1 MATRANGIP
10 IALAGILDCTN
21 WDMPEGGWKMPAT
34 VGAHRFFFQSAFPG
48 GGRGAVAANNQ
59 KLSCSHVYVA
69 VDPAVLAWVKAEATR
84 IVGAA
89 SKDTRFFALLIRGLT
104 VGISLLSPL
113 ENIQAILQGLGIE
126 CQIASAGI
134 FAHEFY
140 SANLQTL
147 ADKYRA
153 GSQIMVIGHSTGG
166 DEAAKIAAAL
176 ASIEPSEEATQA
188 RAADV
193 QE

>member
-1 MATRANGIP
+1 MRASANGIP

-21 WDMPEGGWKMPAT
+21 WNMPDGGWKMPVT
-34 VGAHRFFFQSAFPG
+34 VGAYRFFFQSVFPG
-48 GGRGAVAANNQ
+48 GGRGAVATNNQ
-59 KLSCSHVYVA
+59 ELSCTHVYVA
-69 VDPAVLAWVKAEATR
+69 VDPAVLAWVKAEAMR

-89 SKDTRFFALLIRGLT
+89 PKDTKFFALLIRGLT
-104 VGISLLSPL
+104 VGINLLSPL
-113 ENIQAILQGLGIE
+113 ERIQAILQRLGIE
-126 CQIASAGI
+126 CQIASAGL

-176 ASIEPSEEATQA
+176 AVLEA
-188 RAADV
+188 
-193 QE
+193 E

>member
-1 MATRANGIP
+1 MRARASGIP
-10 IALAGILDCTN
+10 IALAGILDCTD
-21 WDMPEGGWKMPAT
+21 WYMPEGGWKMPAT
-34 VGAHRFFFQSAFPG
+34 VGAYRFFFQSAFPG
-48 GGRGAVAANNQ
+48 GGRSAVAANNQ
-59 KLSCSHVYVA
+59 ELSCGHVYVA
-69 VDPAVLAWVKAEATR
+69 VDPAVLAWVKFEATR

-89 SKDTRFFALLIRGLT
+89 PKDTKFFALLIRGLT

-113 ENIQAILQGLGIE
+113 ENIQAILQSLGIE
-126 CQIASAGI
+126 CQIASAGL

-147 ADKYRA
+147 VDKYRG

-176 ASIEPSEEATQA
+176 TALGAE
-188 RAADV
+188 
-193 QE
+193 